1 VLLHPKPYKEILVKF
16 DFIACL
22 GGACIFVAF
31 LSAPSAR
38 SQSDSYH
45 LQKKIP
51 IAAAPGNEEYFDYL
65 TMDPPAHRLYVSH
78 GTEVKVLDATDGS
91 IIGTM
96 SGFRR
101 CHGIALVK
109 ELGKG
114 FVTDGESGEII
125 VFDIA
130 SLKITNKIKVAPDAD
145 FILYDS
151 ASKHVFSFNGKT
163 KSASVIDPV
172 RETVVATIGL
182 GGVAEQAASDGKG
195 NIYENIKDANEVIK
209 IDSGTLEIKAR
220 WRVTPAGQPVSIAVD
235 GEHRRLFIGSR
246 DPKLLTVMNADNG
259 EVIQSFPIADRVDTT
274 VFYPKKGLVF
284 SSTGAGII
292 HVFHEDAPNKFSL
305 VENISTEYG
314 AKTMALD
321 PESDRIYTDTSDFT
335 ASANPTAAQPKPQ
348 PTAARGTCHLL
359 IYAR

>member
-1 VLLHPKPYKEILVKF
+1 MKF
-16 DFIACL
+16 DFIGCL
-22 GGACIFVAF
+22 GRAACIILVAF
-31 LSAPSAR
+31 LTASSAK

-51 IAAAPGNEEYFDYL
+51 LAAAPGNEEYFDYL
-65 TMDPPAHRLYVSH
+65 TVDPPAHRLYLSH

-91 IIGTM
+91 IIGTIG
-96 SGFRR
+96 GFRR
-101 CHGIALVK
+101 CHGIALVN

-114 FVTDGESGEII
+114 FVTDGESGEVN
-125 VFDIA
+125 VFEIA

-163 KSASVIDPV
+163 KNASVIDPV
-172 RETVVATIGL
+172 RETVVATIAL

-195 NIYENIKDANEVIK
+195 NIYENIKDANEVLK

-220 WRVTPAGQPVSIAVD
+220 WRVTSAGQPVSIAVD
-235 GEHRRLFIGSR
+235 AEHRRLFIGSR

-259 EVIQSFPIADRVDTT
+259 EVIQSFPIGDRVDTT
-274 VFYPKKGLVF
+274 VFYPQKGLIF

-292 HVFHEDAPNKFSL
+292 HVFHEDTPNKFSL

-321 PESDRIYTDTSDFT
+321 PQSDRIYTDTSDFN

-348 PTAARGTCHLL
+348 PTASRGTCHLL